1 MVVKP
6 NPTVRI
12 LFLAD
17 THLGYDLPFRP
28 RIKRRRRGPEFF
40 ANFERSLNF
49 ALGHRVD
56 AIVHGG
62 DLLYRSK
69 VPPRLV
75 EMAFAP
81 LKRVADAGIPV
92 FLIPGNH
99 ERSVIP
105 HRHLAVHPNIHIFDQ
120 PRTYTIRLGGVRFA
134 VAGFPFIRNHI
145 RRNFPKIL
153 DQTGWNRS
161 RADQYLL
168 CMHQSFEGATVGP
181 VGYTFRYAAD
191 VIKLSDIP
199 QEFTAVLSGH
209 IHRRQVLTVNL
220 QGAPLRTPVFYSGS
234 IERTSFAEKDE
245 RKGFFVLDF
254 NSEHRRAALKRWFFH
269 DLPTR
274 PMIQLDMAAARM
286 SPAAMRDWIK
296 ATLAELPQDS
306 VVKIRVYGKI
316 SDGTRQAVTAA
327 SLRQLAPETMNV
339 SVVPVD
345 EVRTG
350 SKIPSYAR

>member
-1 MVVKP
+1 MAVNP

-49 ALGHRVD
+49 ALRHRMD

-69 VPPRLV
+69 VPSRLV
-75 EMAFAP
+75 EMAFDP
-81 LKRVADAGIPV
+81 LKRVADTGIPV
-92 FLIPGNH
+92 FLVPGNH
-99 ERSVIP
+99 ERSAVP
-105 HRHLAVHPNIHIFDQ
+105 HRHLAVHPHIYIFDR
-120 PRTYTIRLGGVRFA
+120 PRTYIIRLGGLRFA
-134 VAGFPFIRNHI
+134 VSGFPFIRNHI
-145 RRNFPKIL
+145 RRNFPQIL
-153 DQTGWNRS
+153 DQTGWNRN

-168 CMHQSFEGATVGP
+168 CMHQSVEGATVGP

-209 IHRRQVLTVNL
+209 IHRRQVLKVNL
-220 QGAPLRTPVFYSGS
+220 QGARLRTPVFYSGS

-245 RKGFFVLDF
+245 KKGFFVLDF
-254 NSEHRRAALKRWFFH
+254 NSEHPRAALKRWFFH

-274 PMIQLDMAAARM
+274 PMIQLDVAAARM

-296 ATLAELPQDS
+296 ATLAELPTDS
-306 VVKIRVYGKI
+306 VVRIKVYGKI
-316 SDGTRQAVTAA
+316 REDVRSVLTAG
-327 SLRQLAPETMNV
+327 SLRALAPATQNV
-339 SVVPVD
+339 SAFSV
-345 EVRTG
+345 ETG
-350 SKIPSYAR
+350 WR

>member
-17 THLGYDLPFRP
+17 THLGFDLPFRP
-28 RIKRRRRGPEFF
+28 RIKRRRRGLEFF
-40 ANFERSLNF
+40 ANFERGLNF
-49 ALGHRVD
+49 ALRHRVD

-81 LKRVADAGIPV
+81 FKRVADAGIPV
-92 FLIPGNH
+92 FLVPGNH

-105 HRHLAVHPNIHIFDQ
+105 HRHLAVHPHIYIFDQ
-120 PRTYTIRLGGVRFA
+120 PHTYTIRLGGVRFA
-134 VAGFPFIRNHI
+134 MVGFPFNRNHI
-145 RRNFPKIL
+145 RRNFPQIL

-161 RADQYLL
+161 RADQYVL
-168 CMHQSFEGATVGP
+168 CMHQSVEGATVGP
-181 VGYTFRYAAD
+181 VDYTFRYAAD

-199 QEFTAVLSGH
+199 TEFTAVLSGH

-234 IERTSFAEKDE
+234 IARTSFAEKDE

-269 DLPTR
+269 YLPTR
-274 PMIQLDMAAARM
+274 PMIQLDVAAVRM

-316 SDGTRQAVTAA
+316 RDDVRSVLTAG
-327 SLRQLAPETMNV
+327 SLRALAPTTQNV
-339 SVVPVD
+339 SAFPV
-345 EVRTG
+345 EAG
-350 SKIPSYAR
+350 WS

>member
-1 MVVKP
+1 MVVIS

-28 RIKRRRRGPEFF
+28 RIKRRRRGPDFF

-49 ALGHRVD
+49 ALRHRVD

-62 DLLYRSK
+62 DLLYRSQ

-75 EMAFAP
+75 DMAIAP
-81 LKRVADAGIPV
+81 LKRLADAGIPV
-92 FLIPGNH
+92 FLVPGNH

-105 HRHLAVHPNIHIFDQ
+105 HRHLAVHPHIYIFDR
-120 PRTYTIRLGGVRFA
+120 PRTYTVRLGGLRFA

-153 DQTGWNRS
+153 VQSGWNRS

-168 CMHQSFEGATVGP
+168 CIHQSVEGATIGP
-181 VGYTFRYAAD
+181 VDYTFRYAAD

-199 QEFTAVLSGH
+199 QEFAAVLSGH

-220 QGAPLRTPVFYSGS
+220 QGASLSTPVFYSGS

-254 NSEHRRAALKRWFFH
+254 SSTHRCAALKRWFFH

-274 PMIQLDMAAARM
+274 PMIQLDVTAARM
-286 SPAAMRDWIK
+286 GPAAMCDWIE
-296 ATLAELPQDS
+296 ATLAELPLDS

-316 SDGTRQAVTAA
+316 HEDVRSVLTAG
-327 SLRQLAPETMNV
+327 SLRTLAPATQNV
-339 SVVPVD
+339 SAFAV
-345 EVRTG
+345 EAGWR
-350 SKIPSYAR
+350 

>member
-1 MVVKP
+1 MVVKS

-28 RIKRRRRGPEFF
+28 RIKRRRRGPDFF

-49 ALGHRVD
+49 AFRRRVD

-81 LKRVADAGIPV
+81 LKRAADAGIPV
-92 FLIPGNH
+92 FLVLGNH

-105 HRHLAVHPNIHIFDQ
+105 HRQLAVHPLIYIFDQ
-120 PRTYTIRLGGVRFA
+120 PRTYAVRLGGVRFA

-153 DQTGWNRS
+153 VQTGWQRS

-168 CMHQSFEGATVGP
+168 CMHQCVDGATVGP
-181 VGYTFRYAAD
+181 GNYTFRHAAD

-199 QEFTAVLSGH
+199 PEFEAVLSGH
-209 IHRRQVLTVNL
+209 IHRRQVLTANM

-254 NSEHRRAALKRWFFH
+254 RSEHRRAALKHWIFH
-269 DLPTR
+269 ELPTR
-274 PMIQLDMAAARM
+274 PMIQLDVAATQM
-286 SPAAMRDWIK
+286 SPVAMCDWIK
-296 ATLAELPQDS
+296 ATLAELPTDS
-306 VVKIRVYGKI
+306 VVKIKVYGKI
-316 SDGTRQAVTAA
+316 RKDISRVLTAR
-327 SLRQLAPETMNV
+327 SLRALAPETQNV
-339 SVVPVD
+339 SAFPVEAD
-345 EVRTG
+345 
-350 SKIPSYAR
+350 